1 MCMGKYLDCKP
12 TRLCIDKDIL
22 AIYPQAKWTKRLTK
36 DRLQGDRP
44 RSSCH
49 VRGNELFGKP
59 ASLVHRLVKLCVPS
73 SHKKPLLALL
83 KGHVRLN
90 PFNFCLWVGTSLQ
103 KHSTNRVQRQ
113 FHSTGLSHVSI
124 NKEGRKQGRV
134 FFFFLRVR
142 SLIGVCL
149 LDGHYLQNIK
159 RLSGHIYAK
168 NIRTRM
174 PIDHWIHQLYEFWC
188 VIYFFSRSTWNE
200 IKHLLWFIFTP
211 WTHQHGTIHEW

>member
-1 MCMGKYLDCKP
+1 MRREQIMCMGKYLDCKP

-22 AIYPQAKWTKRLTK
+22 AMYPQAKWTKRLTK
-36 DRLQGDRP
+36 ERLQGNRP
-44 RSSCH
+44 CSSCH

-134 FFFFLRVR
+134 VFFFFYVSDLWLEFAYLMDIIYRTSSDWVDTYTPKTYAQ
-142 SLIGVCL
+142 GCL
-149 LDGHYLQNIK
+149 
-159 RLSGHIYAK
+159 
-168 NIRTRM
+168 
-174 PIDHWIHQLYEFWC
+174 
-188 VIYFFSRSTWNE
+188 
-200 IKHLLWFIFTP
+200 
-211 WTHQHGTIHEW
+211 